1 LGKWPIKFPAGGK
14 IEELVVSTSTNL
26 MYFTVKKGSTEQLIE
41 IDVMKNIRTLNKPRE
56 TIDTMAA
63 SDQHGTLYI
72 DSKVGST
79 QNIIA
84 FDAGKRKIISRNN
97 YDRILGIRAGK
108 VYIGEVKNNEL
119 VKIKTITDRSRM
131 TDSPSLKTEWKGSIP
146 FKNVRALVGAKCQIV
161 VYDNQTVYI
170 VTADQL
176 KEVKLLGDQ
185 NYVSDDGAELIQ
197 LSRQGTSTL
206 VELQPLKP

>member
-1 LGKWPIKFPAGGK
+1 
-14 IEELVVSTSTNL
+14 L
-26 MYFTVKKGSTEQLIE
+26 MYFTVKKGSSEQLME
-41 IDVMKNIRTLNKPRE
+41 IDVNKNVRTLNEQGE
-56 TIDTMAA
+56 TIDNMVA

-84 FDAGKRKIISRNN
+84 YDGGKRKIISRNN

-119 VKIKTITDRSRM
+119 VKIKTITDRSNL
-131 TDSPSLKTEWKGSIP
+131 TDSPSLKTEWQGTIP
-146 FKNVRALVGAKCQIV
+146 FQNAHALVGAKGQIV
-161 VYDNQTVYI
+161 VYNNQTAYM
-170 VTADQL
+170 VTAGQL
-176 KEVKLLGDQ
+176 KEVKFLGDQ
-185 NYVSDDGAELIQ
+185 NYVSDDCTELIQ
-197 LSRQGTSTL
+197 LSRKGTSTL